1 MAVKHNKSS
10 SSRNNNSNSNN
21 KTTCRPTTRCWMYA
35 RHSCCKFGWYPIAVA
50 PLLTSAAVLSL
61 YSSVGCEYIQVQVG
75 FTPSNQAWN
84 ESGSL
89 SLGFWYLQKDDVIHD
104 WILQQTFHE
113 GCDWYS
119 DLFEDN
125 FIAKD
130 RTWNVARIMAL
141 VSGIASTLSAFLVW
155 MFCFSPLPA
164 NFFWP
169 GLLLPVVMIAFIA
182 EGSKFLL
189 FDIGLCRSSV
199 WLPSGVNSLPQP
211 AISCSLGHSAIMC
224 IVSGSLLL
232 VGLLMVCL
240 KVPVARELDPH
251 FGVPQSA
258 SGSSG
263 DVIVGGA
270 FGGVGMVNSISGVG
284 GSSSERSGGGSSN
297 GMANPSNSGFV
308 GLLGNVEE
316 EDEDNS
322 IYTQDVYTNPDLD
335 ADINQHLEL
344 DEETTNTSGQGGA
357 RNSSSGSGSGGF
369 GTAPDPG
376 EGVEL
381 GRVSASRLSKMAAL
395 EERAAVES
403 SGSLIERLVHD
414 LNCSY
419 Q

>member
-1 MAVKHNKSS
+1 MAVKN
-10 SSRNNNSNSNN
+10 SSRKS
-21 KTTCRPTTRCWMYA
+21 KTCPTTRCWMYL
-35 RHSCCKFGWYPIAVA
+35 RHSCCKYGLYPIAVA
-50 PLLTSAAVLSL
+50 PLLTAAAVLSL

-89 SLGFWYLQKDDVIHD
+89 SLGFWYLQKEDIVHD
-104 WILQQTFHE
+104 LFLRQTFHE

-119 DLFEDN
+119 DIFEVN

-141 VSGIASTLSAFLVW
+141 VSGIASTLSAFLAWLFV
-155 MFCFSPLPA
+155 FSPLPA
-164 NFFWP
+164 SFFWP

-211 AISCSLGHSAIMC
+211 AISCSLGHSAILC

-251 FGVPQSA
+251 FGVSHSSS
-258 SGSSG
+258 SGTSG
-263 DVIVGGA
+263 DVIVGGVV
-270 FGGVGMVNSISGVG
+270 GGVGIISSISGVG

-308 GLLGNVEE
+308 GLLDNVEE
-316 EDEDNS
+316 EDGDEDNS
-322 IYTQDVYTNPDLD
+322 IYTQDVYTNPDHD
-335 ADINQHLEL
+335 VDTDHHLEL
-344 DEETTNTSGQGGA
+344 DAELDEATTNTSGREGGTT
-357 RNSSSGSGSGGF
+357 SSSGGGF